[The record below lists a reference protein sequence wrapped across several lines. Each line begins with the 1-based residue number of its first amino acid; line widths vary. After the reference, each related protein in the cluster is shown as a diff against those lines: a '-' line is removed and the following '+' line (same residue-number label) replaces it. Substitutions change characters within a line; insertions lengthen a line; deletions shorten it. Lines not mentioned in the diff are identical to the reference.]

1 MTDTAP
7 PVLAG
12 TVPDTLLAGFIV
24 KWMTHDF
31 ASPIATAMTASE
43 LLSDTPDT
51 EINGLVQDS
60 AIRLGGRLRL
70 VRAALAPG
78 AAPIGDT
85 ALEKLVR
92 GGLDGTEITW
102 ARSGSDLDGLRAK
115 VIAGSA
121 LLLADLR
128 RGQPI
133 TVTDHFAH
141 WQVPSALPDAV
152 AAALAGAA
160 ATDSR
165 SAVAALLAATAA
177 SAGLVLT
184 AAADGI
190 AWG

>member
-1 MTDTAP
+1 MT
-7 PVLAG
+7 
-12 TVPDTLLAGFIV
+12 DTLLAGFIV

-43 LLSDTPDT
+43 LLSDTPDA
-51 EINGLVQDS
+51 EINGLVQES
-60 AIRLGGRLRL
+60 TVRLAGRLRL

-78 AAPIGDT
+78 ASPIGDA

-92 GGLDGTEITW
+92 GGLDGTAITW
-102 ARSGSDLDGLRAK
+102 SRSGTDSDGLRAK

-128 RGQPI
+128 RGQPL
-133 TVTDHFAH
+133 TVTDTHAQ
-141 WQVPSALPDAV
+141 WETPVALPDAV
-152 AAALAGAA
+152 AAALAGKP

-177 SAGLVLT
+177 NAGLVLT
-184 AAADGI
+184 ATADGI